1 MKPIER
7 FLKNFD
13 EQFKKAKFK
22 NIKPDKSNLNKIY
35 KNNISIWYYLNSD
48 KVEKKDGT
56 KEINSKLDTI
66 NQVILKNPEN
76 FVFCKTKDGFS
87 LTESDFINSELSIID
102 TIENFSISEKKQFDI
117 YRKHLIDKLEQLEE
131 NSKNKSFIGKRVQNL
146 FNFIDFLHSNIDNF
160 KSYDNIIQNLYS
172 LDKQRNALKPENNF
186 KEKLKYDEV
195 QNELEQKFK
204 IIDNNIIQKI
214 KEKTIKFDIFE
225 WNDTDTIW
233 HNHISDIRKLKK
245 NFTSSDVQ
253 LIIKQKEKYLQFRK
267 RTNEVYFCKNFFTYL
282 DRTLKELFDY
292 FNESNINEFES
303 FESKPLKLNNMNDLI
318 QVLKSKVDFG
328 ELEYN
333 DNEIKI
339 DKKPLQKEIEKP
351 DKVKNKHPKHEPNLW
366 SSECY
371 KLFKYLFDNY
381 FDNKTKRQLTNIW
394 FYLNEYDQVKYNFKA
409 TKDKY
414 KDFIKKN
421 YNIKITNFEKAQ
433 VKYHTE
439 YGTMNEHRI
448 NYEDNF

>member
-1 MKPIER
+1 
-7 FLKNFD
+7 
-13 EQFKKAKFK
+13 
-22 NIKPDKSNLNKIY
+22 
-35 KNNISIWYYLNSD
+35 
-48 KVEKKDGT
+48 
-56 KEINSKLDTI
+56 
-66 NQVILKNPEN
+66 
-76 FVFCKTKDGFS
+76 
-87 LTESDFINSELSIID
+87 
-102 TIENFSISEKKQFDI
+102 
-117 YRKHLIDKLEQLEE
+117 
-131 NSKNKSFIGKRVQNL
+131 
-146 FNFIDFLHSNIDNF
+146 
-160 KSYDNIIQNLYS
+160 
-172 LDKQRNALKPENNF
+172 
-186 KEKLKYDEV
+186 
-195 QNELEQKFK
+195 
-204 IIDNNIIQKI
+204 
-214 KEKTIKFDIFE
+214 
-225 WNDTDTIW
+225 
-233 HNHISDIRKLKK
+233 
-245 NFTSSDVQ
+245 
-253 LIIKQKEKYLQFRK
+253 
-267 RTNEVYFCKNFFTYL
+267 
-282 DRTLKELFDY
+282 
-292 FNESNINEFES
+292 
-303 FESKPLKLNNMNDLI
+303 MNDLI